1 MYIYASP
8 TPEVVVV
15 AFIINTGTVK
25 QCYMLPLVCGTCTCT
40 VHENFSLNTNVH
52 QHYISNS

>member
-1 MYIYASP
+1 MTNSRISALKCTYACP

-25 QCYMLPLVCGTCTCT
+25 QCYMLPLVCGDMHMYST
-40 VHENFSLNTNVH
+40 
-52 QHYISNS
+52 

>member
-1 MYIYASP
+1 MTNSRISALKYTYASP

-40 VHENFSLNTNVH
+40 VHEEFLTK
-52 QHYISNS
+52 Y

>member
-1 MYIYASP
+1 MTNSRISALKCTYACP

-25 QCYMLPLVCGTCTCT
+25 QCYMLPLVCGDMHMYRTWG
-40 VHENFSLNTNVH
+40 
-52 QHYISNS
+52 ISH